1 MSFTESTSWK
11 TLRSRPRGA
20 SAVADIDD
28 RYAPDQMTEESYQV
42 GGHSSTSP
50 PRTASASGQT
60 SSTSTDLGV
69 VALATGDWT

>member
-1 MSFTESTSWK
+1 PLLTGEEFRRAHLGTFDE
-11 TLRSRPRGA
+11 R
-20 SAVADIDD
+20 DH
-28 RYAPDQMTEESYQV
+28 QMTEESYQV

>member
-1 MSFTESTSWK
+1 
-11 TLRSRPRGA
+11 
-20 SAVADIDD
+20 
-28 RYAPDQMTEESYQV
+28 MTEESYQV

>member
-28 RYAPDQMTEESYQV
+28 RYAPVIALTEIP
-42 GGHSSTSP
+42 H
-50 PRTASASGQT
+50 
-60 SSTSTDLGV
+60 
-69 VALATGDWT
+69 